1 VNEEKGALHMDKR
14 RFGCAFVLALLLT
27 FGISSTAFA
36 GKGPEGLVKE
46 GTETYYYQDG
56 VKQKGWQRIDG
67 KKYFFRFNNARMVKG
82 RFAVKGTVYYFNT
95 RGVCVKKIPDASW
108 ETDEKG
114 IRFCDGA
121 DKYLKNGWKTI
132 QGKKYYF
139 DKKGYVLTGIQS
151 VKGYTYYFTS
161 KGVMKTN
168 KWVRANGGR
177 YYFGTDGRMV
187 RNAWVGDAYLG
198 DDGRQIKDYVDET
211 KDNPRKTGWVGYGR
225 LWRYYVKG
233 RLVTGWRN
241 IEGKRY
247 YFQSTGYMKIGWY
260 NDGQNYYFL
269 NTTPGRGTIG
279 VMATNFMR
287 IDGKVYYFFP
297 KQVKDS
303 TGKVHP
309 KGSMARGLKIRYND
323 KEYSF
328 DAQGVCQELK

>member
-1 VNEEKGALHMDKR
+1 MNKK
-14 RFGCAFVLALLLT
+14 RFGLALVLTLLLA
-27 FGISSTAFA
+27 FGISETAFA
-36 GKGPEGLVKE
+36 AKTPDGLVKE
-46 GTETYYYQDG
+46 GNVTYYYQNG
-56 VKQKGWQRIDG
+56 VRKKGWQVIDG
-67 KKYFFRFNNARMVKG
+67 KKYFFRKNNAQMVKG
-82 RFAVKGTVYYFNT
+82 RFLVNGVMYYFNT
-95 RGVCVKKIPDASW
+95 KGVCVKKLQDAAW
-108 ETDEKG
+108 EKTAKG
-114 IRFCDGA
+114 IRFCDGM

-132 QGKKYYF
+132 QGKTYYF
-139 DKKGYVLTGIQS
+139 DKKGYALVGMQVI
-151 VKGYTYYFTS
+151 GNNTYYFNS
-161 KGVMKTN
+161 KGVRRIN
-168 KWVRANGGR
+168 KWVRVNGGK
-177 YYFGTDGRMV
+177 YYFGADGKMV

-198 DDGRQIKDYVDET
+198 DDGKQIKDYVDET
-211 KDNPRKTGWVGYGR
+211 RTNPKKTGWVGYGR

-233 RLVTGWRN
+233 KLVTGWKN

-328 DAQGVCQELK
+328 DNQGVCQELK

>member
-1 VNEEKGALHMDKR
+1 MNKKR
-14 RFGCAFVLALLLT
+14 SGFAFVLALLLT
-27 FGISSTAFA
+27 FGISVTASA
-36 GKGPEGLVKE
+36 AKTPDGLVTE
-46 GTETYYYQDG
+46 GGATYYYQNG
-56 VKQKGWQRIDG
+56 VKQKGWRVIGG
-67 KKYFFRFNNARMVKG
+67 KKYFFRNNNAQMVTG
-82 RFAVKGTVYYFNT
+82 RFKVGGIVYYFNT
-95 RGVCVKKIPDASW
+95 KGICVKKLPDAAW
-108 ETDEKG
+108 EVTKEG
-114 IRFCDGA
+114 IRYNDGI
-121 DKYLKNGWKTI
+121 DKYLKNSWKTI
-132 QGKKYYF
+132 QCKKYYF
-139 DKKGYVLTGIQS
+139 DKKGYVVTGIQT
-151 VKGYTYYFTS
+151 VGKYTYYFNA

-168 KWVRANGGR
+168 KWVRANGGK
-177 YYFGTDGRMV
+177 YYFGADGRMV

-211 KDNPRKTGWVGYGR
+211 RDNPKKTGWVGYGR
-225 LWRYYVKG
+225 LWKYYKKG
-233 RLVTGWRN
+233 KLVTGWKD

-297 KQVKDS
+297 KQVQDS

-328 DAQGVCQELK
+328 DNQGVCQELK